1 MKDVKKWA
9 KWIAITL
16 AVSFLLTS
24 VLPVLANEA
33 DEKQQQ
39 LQDVQ
44 RRMQQQQN
52 KAAQA
57 QQQINSVSEQL
68 RTIQMDLDGALAE
81 YNSIQAKLS
90 YTEDQIAVNTE
101 ITKKAEKN
109 LAERS
114 EILNKRM
121 RDIYKNGQISYLD
134 VLLGAADFG
143 DFTTRMELL
152 KRVLNQDV
160 TLIAKVKAE
169 RELILQKKAELER
182 DKASILELKQAA
194 AEKKLLIES
203 RKQEREV
210 VLDSAVNEKDTAD
223 RAYKEL
229 METSRRIEQ
238 MIRNSQSGG
247 KGTGPT
253 GATGALVWPA
263 DGPITSPFGWRTHPI
278 FGTQTFHTGID
289 IGADYGDTVVAAD
302 GGVVI
307 YADWMGGYGKAVI
320 IDHGGGIST
329 LYAHNSQLVVSEGQ
343 RVQKGQQISLV
354 GTTGY
359 STGPHLHF
367 EVRQN
372 GSPTN
377 PMSYLP

>member
-1 MKDVKKWA
+1 LKDVKKWA
-9 KWIAITL
+9 KWIAIIL

-44 RRMQQQQN
+44 RQMQQQQN

-68 RTIQMDLDGALAE
+68 RTIQVDLDGALAE

-194 AEKKLLIES
+194 AEKKQLIAS

-238 MIRNSQSGG
+238 MIRSSQSG

>member
-9 KWIAITL
+9 KWIAIIL

-44 RRMQQQQN
+44 RQMQQQQN

-68 RTIQMDLDGALAE
+68 RTIQVDLDGALAE

-194 AEKKLLIES
+194 AEKKQLIAS

-238 MIRNSQSGG
+238 MIRSSQSG

>member
-9 KWIAITL
+9 RWIAITL
-16 AVSFLLTS
+16 AALFLLTS
-24 VLPVLANEA
+24 VLPVLANEQ
-33 DEKQQQ
+33 E

-68 RTIQMDLDGALAE
+68 RTIQGDLDGALAE
-81 YNSIQAKLS
+81 YNAIQAKLS
-90 YTEDQIAVNTE
+90 RTEEQIEVNTE
-101 ITKKAEKN
+101 IMKKAEKN

-114 EILNKRM
+114 GVLNKRM
-121 RDIYKNGQISYLD
+121 RDIYKNGQVSYLD
-134 VLLGAADFG
+134 VLFGANDFG

-160 TLIAKVKAE
+160 VLISKVKAE
-169 RELILQKKAELER
+169 RELILQKKAELEQ
-182 DKASILELKQAA
+182 DKASILELKQSAA
-194 AEKKLLIES
+194 QKKKLIET
-203 RKQEREV
+203 RKDEREA
-210 VLDSAVNEKDTAD
+210 VLDSAINEKDTAD

-238 MIRNSQSGG
+238 MIRSSKPGS
-247 KGTGPT
+247 KGAE
-253 GATGALVWPA
+253 ATGALVWPY

-289 IGADYGDTVVAAD
+289 IGADHGDPVVAAD

-329 LYAHNSQLVVSEGQ
+329 LYAHNSQLMVSEGQ
-343 RVQKGQQISLV
+343 RVQKGQTISLI

-377 PMSYLP
+377 PLSYLP

>member
-16 AVSFLLTS
+16 AALFLLTS
-24 VLPVLANEA
+24 VLPVLANEQ
-33 DEKQQQ
+33 E

-68 RTIQMDLDGALAE
+68 RTIQGDLDGALAE
-81 YNSIQAKLS
+81 YNAIQAKLS
-90 YTEDQIAVNTE
+90 RTEEQIVVNTE
-101 ITKKAEKN
+101 IMRKAEKN

-121 RDIYKNGQISYLD
+121 RDIYKNGQVSYLD
-134 VLLGAADFG
+134 VLFGANDFG

-160 TLIAKVKAE
+160 VLISKVKAE
-169 RELILQKKAELER
+169 RELILQKKAELEQ

-194 AEKKLLIES
+194 TEKKKLIET
-203 RKQEREV
+203 RKDEREA
-210 VLDSAVNEKDTAD
+210 VLDSAINEKDTAD

-238 MIRNSQSGG
+238 MIRNSKPGS
-247 KGTGPT
+247 KGAE
-253 GATGALVWPA
+253 ATGALVWPY

-289 IGADYGDTVVAAD
+289 IGADHGDPVVAAD

-329 LYAHNSQLVVSEGQ
+329 LYAHNSQLLVSEGQ
-343 RVQKGQQISLV
+343 RVQKGQTISLI

>member
-16 AVSFLLTS
+16 AALFLLTS
-24 VLPVLANEA
+24 VLPVLANEQ
-33 DEKQQQ
+33 E

-68 RTIQMDLDGALAE
+68 RTIQGDLDGALAE
-81 YNSIQAKLS
+81 YNAIQAKLS
-90 YTEDQIAVNTE
+90 RTEEQIEVNTE
-101 ITKKAEKN
+101 IMKKAEKN

-114 EILNKRM
+114 GILNKRM
-121 RDIYKNGQISYLD
+121 RDVYKNGQVSYLD
-134 VLLGAADFG
+134 VLFGANDFG

-152 KRVLNQDV
+152 KRVLNQDIV
-160 TLIAKVKAE
+160 LISKVKAE
-169 RELILQKKAELER
+169 RELILQKKAELEQ
-182 DKASILELKQAA
+182 DKAAILELKQAA
-194 AEKKLLIES
+194 AEKKKLIET
-203 RKQEREV
+203 RKDEREA
-210 VLDSAVNEKDTAD
+210 VLDSAINEKDTAD

-238 MIRNSQSGG
+238 MIRNSKPGG
-247 KGTGPT
+247 KGAE
-253 GATGALVWPA
+253 ATGALVWPY

-289 IGADYGDTVVAAD
+289 IGADHGDPVVAAD

-329 LYAHNSQLVVSEGQ
+329 LYAHNSQLLVSEGQ
-343 RVQKGQQISLV
+343 RVQKGQTISLI